1 MIVMPDAEMDPAVD
15 ALKKLAPKVR
25 ALNVGPGTGPD
36 AEMGPLATKPHLDK
50 VRGYIDA
57 DVQEGAKL
65 IVDRRELRR
74 QGYEGGYLIGG
85 SLFDSVTTDMNNLL
99 RRDRSRSRPRVGSR
113 QLL

>member
-1 MIVMPDAEMDPAVD
+1 MIVMPNADMDHAVD
-15 ALKKLAPKVR
+15 ALKNLTAKVR
-25 ALNVGPGTGPD
+25 ALNVGPGTGP
-36 AEMGPLATKPHLDK
+36 EMGPLATKPHLAK

-65 IVDRRELRR
+65 IVDGRELRR

-85 SLFDSVTTDMNNLL
+85 SLFDRVTTDMTIYCEEIDL
-99 RRDRSRSRPRVGSR
+99 RSHPRVGSR